1 MVLQI
6 TTNETYPGS
15 GIPAASICLVEILY
29 VGQNLPC
36 LISTFYNQYQSP
48 FVTYSSRLIY

>member
-1 MVLQI
+1 MTLQI

-29 VGQNLPC
+29 VGENVPC
-36 LISTFYNQYQSP
+36 LIPTLYNQYQSP
-48 FVTYSSRLIY
+48 FITYSSQFVH